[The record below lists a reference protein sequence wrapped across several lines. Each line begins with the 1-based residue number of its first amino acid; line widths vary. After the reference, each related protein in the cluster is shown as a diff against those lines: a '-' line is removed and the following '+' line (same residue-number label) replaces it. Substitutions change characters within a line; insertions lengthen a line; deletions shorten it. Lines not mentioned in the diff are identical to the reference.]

1 MCGFGVFLLWS
12 GCLQG
17 CIAIFVHAI
26 RSKRRWKIAM
36 KQISVC
42 VSNDLVCDN
51 RVDKTCQSLASCGM
65 SVKLIGRR
73 FADSPA
79 LPSRN
84 YKCDRLRVY
93 FKRNAF
99 YYAELNLRLFF
110 RLLFSGQDIIWANDL
125 DTLLPCCL
133 VAKIKG
139 KSLIFDSHE
148 HFTRVPELKAN
159 PFARKVWKTVER
171 FCIRKCNGVVTVC
184 EPIRDYF
191 KTEYGVE
198 SVVVRNMPPKKAAT
212 NHLVPASEKENIIVW
227 QGVVNMERGLEE
239 LCEAMQFV
247 DGRLVI
253 MGEGRIKEEL
263 ERTVEQYPFGNKIS
277 FLGRLPFE
285 EMMNNTKKAKL
296 AVSIDKPTN
305 GNYAISLPNK
315 IFEYMASG
323 VPMLVSP
330 LQEIKPLVEKYN
342 VGEFV
347 RSYNPPELAKQ
358 INELLCDNA
367 KADLFA
373 ANALKAAA
381 ELCWE
386 NEEKKIYEL
395 IKQTD
400 CIR

>member
-1 MCGFGVFLLWS
+1 MGE
-12 GCLQG
+12 
-17 CIAIFVHAI
+17 
-26 RSKRRWKIAM
+26 M

-51 RVDKTCQSLASCGM
+51 RVDKTCRSLVGCGL
-65 SVKLIGRR
+65 SVRLIGRE
-73 FADSPA
+73 FDNSPA

-84 YKCDRLRVY
+84 YECGRVRTY
-93 FKRNAF
+93 FKRNVL

-110 RLLFSGQDIIWANDL
+110 RLLFSRQDIIWANDL

-133 VAKIKG
+133 AAKLKG
-139 KSLIFDSHE
+139 KPLIFDSHE
-148 HFTRVPELKAN
+148 HFTQVPELKAN
-159 PFARKVWKTVER
+159 PFARKVWKMVEKY
-171 FCIRKCNGVVTVC
+171 CIKKCKGVVTVC
-184 EPIRDYF
+184 EPIREYF
-191 KTEYGVE
+191 KEEYGVE
-198 SVVVRNMPPKKAAT
+198 SVVVRNMPPRQVAIESLIPAA
-212 NHLVPASEKENIIVW
+212 EKENLIVW
-227 QGVVNMERGLEE
+227 QGAVNMERGLEE
-239 LCEAMQFV
+239 LCETMQFV

-253 MGEGRIKEEL
+253 MGDGRIKEEL
-263 ERTVEQYPFGNKIS
+263 ENKVRQYPFANKIC
-277 FLGRLPFE
+277 FVGRLPFA
-285 EMMNNTKKAKL
+285 EMMSNTWKAKL

-330 LQEIKPLVEKYN
+330 LQEIKPIVEKYE
-342 VGEFV
+342 VGEFI

-358 INELLCDNA
+358 INELLSDNA
-367 KADLFA
+367 KADFFA

-395 IKQTD
+395 IKHTED
-400 CIR
+400 IK

>member
-1 MCGFGVFLLWS
+1 
-12 GCLQG
+12 
-17 CIAIFVHAI
+17 
-26 RSKRRWKIAM
+26 M

-51 RVDKTCQSLASCGM
+51 RVDKTCQSLVSCGL
-65 SVKLIGRR
+65 SVNLIGRR